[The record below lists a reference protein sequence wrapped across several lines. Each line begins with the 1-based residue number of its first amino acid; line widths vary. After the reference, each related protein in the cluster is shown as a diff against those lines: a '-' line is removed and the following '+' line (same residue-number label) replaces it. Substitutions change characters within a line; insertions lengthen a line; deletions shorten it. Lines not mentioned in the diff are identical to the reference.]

1 MPYLHS
7 VNAAAE
13 KEEVEE
19 EVEAAKTEVADLWK
33 KHDYLTS
40 ANSTKA
46 ERSNRLDLDIWNKT
60 NRSQELDRQMPYD
73 SSPINWNLLIF

>member
-1 MPYLHS
+1 M
-7 VNAAAE
+7 
-13 KEEVEE
+13 
-19 EVEAAKTEVADLWK
+19 ADLWK
-33 KHDYLTS
+33 KHDYLTN
-40 ANSTKA
+40 ANRTKA